1 MRYLGAYHWLR
12 ETTPMVKQLQM
23 QQLEENDELP
33 INFFVVEIR
42 NIVEDNPLI
51 KELQLIKEKIV
62 KN

>member
-1 MRYLGAYHWLR
+1 
-12 ETTPMVKQLQM
+12 MVKQLQM

-42 NIVEDNPLI
+42 SIVEDNPLI
-51 KELQLIKEKIV
+51 KELQLIKENFL

>member
-23 QQLEENDELP
+23 QQPEENDELP

-42 NIVEDNPLI
+42 SIVEDNPLI